1 MSIIA
6 LGLAV
11 VSFLA
16 LAVTRTPTSFAFFPR
31 SGFSSAD
38 QPKALQKTLSAG
50 VVPTWSRAGTLAY
63 APLHHT
69 ATLLP
74 SGQVLVTGGGNNS
87 DKPELYDPM
96 TNTWRESAPTVVL
109 HRGHTATLLGNGK
122 VLLVGGGDLGPFA
135 ITTEFYDPATDS
147 WTVAPTLEP
156 MRFGH
161 TATLLPNGRVVI
173 AGGDTNDVVLFDPIT
188 NAWILNAVGFPNGG
202 RSNHTA
208 TLLQNGK
215 VLFVGGQVGNDLL
228 ATAVLF
234 NPATNSWTNA
244 ANMTNA
250 RKDHTATLLDNGK
263 VLVAG
268 GLHGFLP
275 TSSAELY
282 DPTSNTWSNAGN
294 LNATR
299 MSHTATLLANG
310 KVLAAGGEGSAS
322 ATSELYDPGTN
333 SWSYTA
339 DLYDDR
345 YLHTATLLSNGDV
358 LVVGGRVYSDLPGAE
373 RYSQAGVSIGGPKI
387 VFGGGRGNGNR
398 DVYTMDLD
406 GANPTRLT
414 SEPAYDDQPKWS
426 PDGSKIVFMSDR
438 DGNFEIYSMNADG
451 SNQTRLTNSLGG
463 DGFPA
468 WSPDGTKIV
477 FTSGDMRNPATFE
490 IYTMN
495 ADGTNRTRLTN
506 DNFID
511 GVPAWSPDG
520 TKIVFMSG
528 GSSVFDINS
537 FEIFVINADGSN
549 RTRLTNNTVVDGQP
563 SFSPDGSRILFG
575 SGSGLSPNGIEI
587 FVMNADGSN
596 RTQLTNNAVTDG
608 FPAWSPDGTK
618 IIFASGSIADENG
631 VELFVMNADGTNRI
645 RLTKNVTLDWFAD
658 WQPSTAPPWQP
669 VTLAANQIELKV
681 WTVQGRTYAYV
692 KPQFPNGGYRV
703 VNWGL
708 VARSG
713 NDFSVDA
720 SVERFI
726 GPSMQSVVSTAQ
738 IYDLGPLANGTYNFN
753 FKTSGALSQTLQFI
767 ISSTV
772 PPSPAN
778 PIDNAR
784 EFVRQQYR
792 DFLNREADQAGE
804 NFWTD
809 NITKC
814 TDPARRPPTQTVEQ
828 CTLRQREITSGAFFL
843 SPEFQYTGY
852 YVYRVYKGAL
862 GRPPK
867 LSEFIPDALFVGKG
881 IVVNG
886 QLSAAEINQNKRDY
900 ASKFANCADPLK
912 SPCAEF
918 KATYDPLSN
927 EQYVDKLFQTT
938 GVNASSSDRAAL
950 VNGLNA
956 NSSTETRATVL
967 LKVVDGINVISEG
980 NQQFTTTYGQAFY
993 NAEFRRAFVQLEYF
1007 GYMKR
1012 DPDEAGYAFWLGKLN
1027 QFNGDFV
1034 AAEMVLAF
1042 ISSPEY
1048 RARFGQP

>member
-1 MSIIA
+1 MLIIT
-6 LGLAV
+6 LGLAG
-11 VSFLA
+11 VSFLSIGFA
-16 LAVTRTPTSFAFFPR
+16 RTPTLFAFFPR
-31 SGFSSAD
+31 LGSTAD
-38 QPKALQKTLSAG
+38 QPKTLQKTLSGG

-63 APLHHT
+63 VRKRHAT
-69 ATLLP
+69 TLLP
-74 SGQVLVTGGGNNS
+74 NGQVLVTGGSYAFN
-87 DKPELYDPM
+87 PELYDP
-96 TNTWRESAPTVVL
+96 TANTWHESRSMNAV
-109 HRGHTATLLGNGK
+109 HSGHTTTLLGNGK
-122 VLLVGGGDLGPFA
+122 VLLVGGGDPGPFR
-135 ITTEFYDPATDS
+135 TTAEFYDPATDS
-147 WTVAPTLEP
+147 WTVAPPLEP
-156 MRFGH
+156 MRYGH
-161 TATLLPNGRVVI
+161 TATLLANGRVLV
-173 AGGDTNDVVLFDPIT
+173 AGGNTNSVALYDPNT
-188 NAWILNAVGFPNGG
+188 NAWIQNGIGSLNGGG

-215 VLFVGGQVGNDLL
+215 VLLVGGVDNNDVL

-244 ANMTNA
+244 GNMTTSRMN
-250 RKDHTATLLDNGK
+250 HTATLLDNGK

-268 GLHGFLP
+268 GLLTFP
-275 TSSAELY
+275 TSSVELY
-282 DPTSNTWSNAGN
+282 DPVSNTWSNAGN

-299 MSHTATLLANG
+299 TGHSATLLANG
-310 KVLAAGGEGSAS
+310 KVLAAGGEGTAS
-322 ATSELYDPGTN
+322 ATSELYDPATN
-333 SWSYTA
+333 SWTYTA
-339 DLYDDR
+339 DLYEDR
-345 YLHTATLLSNGDV
+345 SLHTATLLTNGDV
-358 LVVGGRVYSDLPGAE
+358 LVVGGSEYHNLRGTE
-373 RYSQAGVSIGGPKI
+373 RYSLAGGSIGGPKI
-387 VFGGGRGNGNR
+387 VFGSVRNTGNR

-406 GANPTRLT
+406 GANPARLT
-414 SEPAYDDQPKWS
+414 NNPAYDDQPKWS
-426 PDGSKIVFMSDR
+426 PDGNKIVFMSDR

-451 SNQTRLTNSLGG
+451 SNQTRLTNSPAG

-468 WSPDGTKIV
+468 WSPDGTKIA

-490 IYTMN
+490 IYLMN
-495 ADGTNRTRLTN
+495 ADGSNRTRLTN
-506 DNFID
+506 DNLID

-528 GSSVFDINS
+528 GSSVFDPNS

-563 SFSPDGSRILFG
+563 SFSPDGTRILFG
-575 SGSGLSPNGIEI
+575 SGSAMNPNGIEI
-587 FVMNADGSN
+587 YVMNADGSN
-596 RTQLTNNAVTDG
+596 RTQLTNNSVTDG
-608 FPAWSPDGTK
+608 FPAWSTDGTK
-618 IIFASGSIADENG
+618 IIFASGSVADENR
-631 VELFVMNADGTNRI
+631 VELFVMNADGNNRI
-645 RLTKNVTLDWFAD
+645 RLTANSTLDWFAD

-692 KPQFPNGGYRV
+692 KTQFPNAGYRV
-703 VNWGL
+703 VSWGQA
-708 VARSG
+708 ARSS
-713 NDFSVDA
+713 NDFTVDA
-720 SVERFI
+720 GVERFI
-726 GPSMQSVVSTAQ
+726 GPSMQSVISTAQ

-753 FKTSGALSQTLQFI
+753 FKTSGTLAKTLQFT

-772 PPSPAN
+772 PPLN
-778 PIDNAR
+778 PIDDAR
-784 EFVRQQYR
+784 QFVKQQYR

-804 NFWTD
+804 DFWTD

-814 TDPARRPPTQTVEQ
+814 TDPARRPPAQTVEQ

-852 YVYRVYKGAL
+852 FVYRIYKGSL

-867 LSEFIPDALFVGKG
+867 LSEFVPDALFVGNG
-881 IVVNG
+881 IIVNG
-886 QLSAAEINQNKRDY
+886 HLSAEIINQNKRD
-900 ASKFANCADPLK
+900 FADRFVDQYVSCADAAK

-918 KATYDPLSN
+918 KAIYDPLSN
-927 EQYVDKLFQTT
+927 QQYVDKLFQTT
-938 GVNASSSDRAAL
+938 GVNASASERATL

-956 NSSTETRATVL
+956 NPATETRATVL
-967 LKVVDGINVISEG
+967 QKVVDGINVISEG

-993 NAEFRRAFVQLEYF
+993 NAEFNRAFVQLEYF